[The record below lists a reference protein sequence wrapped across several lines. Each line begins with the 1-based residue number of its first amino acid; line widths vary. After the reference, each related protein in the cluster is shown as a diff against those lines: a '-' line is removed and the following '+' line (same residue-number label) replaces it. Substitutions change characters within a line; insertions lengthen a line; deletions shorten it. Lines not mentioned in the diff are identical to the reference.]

1 MDKIGFVGLGI
12 MGKPMCH
19 NLLKAGF
26 DVTFYARRDEIVAEM
41 EGAGAT
47 LCTFVTGCGRG
58 SGYYY
63 YDCDG

>member
-47 LCTFVTGCGRG
+47 FVPSSQAVAKSRILLLRL
-58 SGYYY
+58 
-63 YDCDG
+63 

>member
-41 EGAGAT
+41 EAR
-47 LCTFVTGCGRG
+47 GRLM
-58 SGYYY
+58 
-63 YDCDG
+63 CLRHRRWARQRILLLRL